1 MFTKLKRS
9 PVLILPEVTKISEG
23 VVELIDD
30 VTLGDVDGLKVFLRP
45 ESFRVSLSNS
55 K

>member
-1 MFTKLKRS
+1 MFTKLERS
-9 PVLILPEVTKISEG
+9 LVLILPDMTKISEG
-23 VVELIDD
+23 VVELIGD

-55 K
+55 